1 MPIYEYRCGHC
12 GKASSFFTRAIIQ
25 PLQPE
30 CRHCR
35 SRDMHRRISS
45 VAVGKTA
52 RSARGKYPSSSGVL
66 PSDYSSDPRNI
77 GRRVEDSFARYG
89 MEMPKSVRETIGA
102 AREGDL
108 PKGLEE

>member
-12 GKASSFFTRAIIQ
+12 GRVSSFFTKAISHA
-25 PLQPE
+25 LEPE
-30 CRHCR
+30 CRHCQ

-52 RSARGKYPSSSGVL
+52 RSAPGKYPASSGVA

-77 GRRVEDSFARYG
+77 GRRVEESFARYG
-89 MEMPKSVRETIGA
+89 MEMPGSVREVIEA

-108 PKGLEE
+108 TQGLDE